1 MKKILS
7 IVAIALVAITS
18 AYAQEDNNR
27 DENGAVV
34 RGPYLTNGFWDN
46 WFVSAAGGANF
57 TVSKETKFSFGGPAI
72 DLNIGKWFT
81 PAVGFRFGLHG
92 LNNSFDLK
100 PGHTTL
106 IDNGNGN
113 FEFFQYIHTDLLWN
127 ITNTLCGYKETRFW
141 NVVPYVGAG
150 WVGLKDPT
158 YKDREGYDEVNDEW
172 GVAAGV
178 LNNFRI
184 SNRLCFCLDF
194 SVLSIRNEVLEVSPW
209 IGENDIFAF
218 MPSITAGLCIN
229 LGRTN
234 FNRFSSVLPAPVVS
248 YIEKPVEVIKEVHD
262 TVEVQGPDKLL
273 TVMLDNVTFDFDKDV
288 LTPLSQ
294 EVLDTVATV
303 LKNYP
308 NQHFLIAGYTDVRGG
323 FDYNID
329 LSRRR
334 AKAVY
339 DALIERGVAK
349 SQIYWYGFGKK
360 ATTVPYGESHDVRRG
375 DRKVVIERI
384 SNMDYWNWLINS
396 GKNN

>member
-46 WFVSAAGGANF
+46 WFVS
-57 TVSKETKFSFGGPAI
+57 
-72 DLNIGKWFT
+72 
-81 PAVGFRFGLHG
+81 AVGFRFGLHG

-141 NVVPYVGAG
+141 NVVPYIGAG

-234 FNRFSSVLPAPVVS
+234 FNRFSSVLPEGTEMITA
-248 YIEKPVEVIKEVHD
+248 YDRLNGTFTRMQVI
-262 TVEVQGPDKLL
+262 L
-273 TVMLDNVTFDFDKDV
+273 
-288 LTPLSQ
+288 
-294 EVLDTVATV
+294 LDTWPAAD
-303 LKNYP
+303 KPIPFYINY
-308 NQHFLIAGYTDVRGG
+308 NSEVYTEALASRFAESFKEALDRLILGG
-323 FDYNID
+323 T
-329 LSRRR
+329 L
-334 AKAVY
+334 
-339 DALIERGVAK
+339 
-349 SQIYWYGFGKK
+349 
-360 ATTVPYGESHDVRRG
+360 
-375 DRKVVIERI
+375 
-384 SNMDYWNWLINS
+384 
-396 GKNN
+396 